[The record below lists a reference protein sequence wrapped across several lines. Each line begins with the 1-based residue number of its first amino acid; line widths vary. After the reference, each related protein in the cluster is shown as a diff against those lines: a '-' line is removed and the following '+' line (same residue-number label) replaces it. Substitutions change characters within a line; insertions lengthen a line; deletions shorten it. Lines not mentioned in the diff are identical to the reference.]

1 MTVSLTR
8 RAFGALAAGGL
19 AATAAPALAQAY
31 PSRPIRL
38 LVPFP
43 PGGPTDLVA
52 RVLAEKMAETLGQAF
67 VIDNRPGA
75 NGNIAS
81 EGVAKADPDGYTVL
95 YNTSAIALSPSL
107 YARLNYDVTK
117 DLAPVCLTAVVPL
130 VLAVHPDVPAKT
142 AAEFIAYARANPGKL
157 NYGSAGAGNVTHLG
171 AALFLKSQGI
181 EAVHVPFR
189 GSAPALNA
197 LAGGHVQFIADT
209 VNSAHPLITSGH
221 LRALAILGTR
231 RTNVLPDVPSLTEA
245 GISSKDIGAWQGMMV
260 PARTPADIIA
270 RLNAAALAALA
281 DPTVRAKLAIQGAE
295 PLGSTPEAYGTYIRD
310 EIARWGE
317 VVRESGVRIE

>member
-1 MTVSLTR
+1 MTATISRRSLT
-8 RAFGALAAGGL
+8 AAALGL
-19 AATAAPALAQAY
+19 IATGVPARAQAY

-52 RVLAEKMAETLGQAF
+52 RVLAEKMGELLGQAF

-81 EGVAKADPDGYTVL
+81 EGAAKADPDGYTVL

-107 YARLNYDVTK
+107 YARLNYDVVS
-117 DLAPVCLTAVVPL
+117 DLEPVCLTAVVPL
-130 VLAVHPDVPAKT
+130 VLAVHPSVPAQT
-142 AAEFIAYARANPGKL
+142 VAEFVAYAKANPGKL

-231 RTNVLPDVPSLTEA
+231 RTPVLPNVPSLTEA
-245 GISSKDIGAWQGMMV
+245 GIDSKDIGAWQGIMV
-260 PARTPADIIA
+260 PARTPADLVA
-270 RLNAAALAALA
+270 KLNAAALAALA
-281 DPTVRAKLAIQGAE
+281 DPAVKAKLAVQGAE
-295 PLGSTPEAYGTYIRD
+295 PLGSTPAAYGTYVRD
-310 EIARWGE
+310 EIVRWAE
-317 VVRESGVRIE
+317 VVKASGVRIE